1 LIHPQPFVHPERA
14 GADERQYRLLQLP
27 DNRLPVLLIH
37 DPSTEKSAASMS
49 VAVGHMSDPDDLPGL
64 AHFTEH
70 MCFLGTE
77 RFPDEAEYGR
87 GSQHVSCVCERERE
101 RESVCV
107 CV

>member
-1 LIHPQPFVHPERA
+1 MIHPQPFVHPERA
-14 GADERQYRLLQLP
+14 GATGAAGAAGAADERRYRLLQLP

-77 RFPDEAEYGR
+77 RFPDEAEYVNEV
-87 GSQHVSCVCERERE
+87 VSTRV
-101 RESVCV
+101 
-107 CV
+107 